1 MTQDDVRQIALSLPG
16 ADEAE
21 TGFSFFVT
29 AHDKHKGFVWVWN
42 ERVHPK
48 QSKVPNAGVIA
59 ARTTSV
65 AERDMMISADQ
76 RAFFTEPHYNGFPAV
91 LIRLSEISR
100 DTLEMVILEAWRCLA
115 PKEMK
120 ELVL

>member
-16 ADEAE
+16 AEE
-21 TGFSFFVT
+21 SVTGFSFFVT
-29 AHDKHKGFVWVWN
+29 VKDKHKGFVWVWN

-48 QSKVPNAGVIA
+48 KPKVPNAGVIA

-65 AERDMMISADQ
+65 SERDMMIAADP
-76 RAFFTEPHYNGFPAV
+76 RVFFTEPHYNGFPAV
-91 LIRLSEISR
+91 LIRLDEISR
-100 DTLEMVILEAWRCLA
+100 ETLEIVITEAWRCLA
-115 PKEMK
+115 PKELR